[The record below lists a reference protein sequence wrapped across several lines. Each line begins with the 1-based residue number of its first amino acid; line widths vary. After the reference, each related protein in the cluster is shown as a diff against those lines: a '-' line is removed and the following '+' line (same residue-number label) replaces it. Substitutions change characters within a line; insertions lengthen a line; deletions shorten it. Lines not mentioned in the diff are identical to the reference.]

1 MAIPNL
7 LRKNVPR
14 AELDER
20 AREARVRLERLERLL
35 VPRVEEQ
42 SLWLRPLVRL
52 VSFRVERNARRSGQT
67 GGSMSNPRGGC
78 MPEAASVSRDDIGEP
93 SQAAEA
99 TKSPVGAA
107 AQRGSA
113 GCGYRDHWC
122 RSGRARPTRQDEP
135 RTCLHSSVGRFA
147 NTPWSAPPT
156 AIESRRKGRDYAAY
170 SAAQNATAGG
180 RSNSAFACWKRGLNS
195 ARGVALGKT
204 HHKLL

>member
-1 MAIPNL
+1 MEDAMAIPNL

-113 GCGYRDHWC
+113 GCDYTGC
-122 RSGRARPTRQDEP
+122 RLPSMRSHLTRRAEP
-135 RTCLHSSVGRFA
+135 RACLAFECRQFRQGSMVRTA
-147 NTPWSAPPT
+147 NC
-156 AIESRRKGRDYAAY
+156 D
-170 SAAQNATAGG
+170 
-180 RSNSAFACWKRGLNS
+180 
-195 ARGVALGKT
+195 
-204 HHKLL
+204 

>member
-67 GGSMSNPRGGC
+67 GGSISNPRGGC

-93 SQAAEA
+93 SQATEA

-113 GCGYRDHWC
+113 GCGYTDTGR
-122 RSGRARPTRQDEP
+122 RSPSMRSRPTRRDPSRAWVTYLGFECRQFRQRP
-135 RTCLHSSVGRFA
+135 MVCTA
-147 NTPWSAPPT
+147 NY
-156 AIESRRKGRDYAAY
+156 D
-170 SAAQNATAGG
+170 
-180 RSNSAFACWKRGLNS
+180 
-195 ARGVALGKT
+195 
-204 HHKLL
+204 